1 MRKHFLLLFLMALLP
16 LAAFADGEKDI
27 SGANFQFTISA
38 STFGYNGAAVTAVL
52 GATLQEEGYDHP
64 VPENCYELVF
74 KADGSDTEIAA
85 PSAVGSYTV
94 FARGLVAKG
103 YTGVTVARA
112 FEITKGTIV
121 PGNLTAPTAKTGVNA
136 LTYNG
141 EAQELINAGTIA
153 ASFGT
158 LRYKLSTENEW
169 KTTVPKA
176 TNAGTY
182 TVQWKVVGSNNYND
196 YTPDPITDAA
206 IGKLAVDGTTLQAVV
221 SGVPAAAVTYN
232 GNEQKITIGGTTG
245 VTAKIQKKVG
255 EEWVDVEGASYNN
268 PVIEYYTDVARD
280 AEHVAA
286 KVKNV
291 GTYYLKIK
299 EPATGT
305 VNYSF
310 SKDDATYTINQQNLL
325 ISLGTRTKVYN
336 GYAFTLDAADITF
349 IPGQLAAGDEGAV
362 IAGYAAEDV
371 FAANDD
377 KKFSKNVGTYY
388 AKATVAGITI
398 TKGTGTAAEDVTAN
412 YSIQAVQKAW
422 TITPRPLTISAE
434 AKEIQNGTKLSTLT
448 DGDEENGELSFI
460 ITKDGDEGVAPET
473 GAVAA
478 DVAAIEAR
486 YQAIYNA
493 TKIKHEAT
501 PEEIAAGILD
511 DDATDILPQTVVNG
525 IVLSYKPEATETEAE
540 NVLLKNYTIA
550 KNSASVTIK
559 GKAFTIQPAVATVQ
573 YGTAITPDYSA
584 FDAELAAATVDESL
598 LKYEYKRFED
608 EDVEANWTATKPT
621 AVGKY
626 NVRFKNEE
634 GVKYGIGAYLGGEE
648 NRIPSVF
655 NINKKQIKLHVK
667 NQTVKKNDV
676 AATFLAGLATA
687 DATAPTSYEFV
698 DETSTAY
705 GETLTLTYTLDENK
719 VLVTNGRI
727 ISVKEGKTLESAIK
741 ADISDDDKAK
751 YDVVAWTYGNLAIS
765 TVFEADLAKAD
776 AAAKIAEAAANGSE
790 YNVTISGRKLNGGVW
805 NAMVLPFDVD
815 AFEFCEA
822 IGGYAIFNTLK
833 STTTPSNVQFG
844 LFTGTLK
851 ANEPF
856 LVKPNETVDF
866 DDFTFTDSNDNGV
879 YDANIPA
886 EADTYKK
893 TKVFEKVI
901 FDNATPTK
909 TVGGVR
915 FIGNY
920 DAPALTGGTGIW
932 ALNEQT
938 DHTYKFVEV
947 PSSVTIDPFNFMGAY
962 LNTNTSAARIFV
974 EEADGS
980 VTAIS
985 TISADGVAVP
995 AEGWYTLNGVK
1006 MNAAPTQKGVYIN
1019 NGKKVVIK

>member
-1 MRKHFLLLFLMALLP
+1 MLMALLP

-27 SGANFQFTISA
+27 SGATFQFTISA
-38 STFGYNGAAVTAVL
+38 STFGYNGVAVTAGGNVL
-52 GATLQEEGYDHP
+52 GATLQEEGYDDP

-103 YTGVTVARA
+103 YTGVTATRS
-112 FEITKGTIV
+112 FTITKGTIV
-121 PGNLTAPTAKTGVNA
+121 AGNFTATPAKKAGLV
-136 LTYNG
+136 YSG
-141 EAQELINAGTIA
+141 EAQELITAGTIA
-153 ASFGT
+153 AAFGT
-158 LRYKLSTENEW
+158 IKYKLSTDDNTKW
-169 KTTVPKA
+169 STNLPKG

-182 TVQWKVVGSNNYND
+182 IVNWKVEGSSNYND
-196 YTPDPITDAA
+196 YVGDNIADAA
-206 IGKLAVDGTTLQAVV
+206 IAKKAVDETTLKAVV
-221 SGVPAAAVTYN
+221 SGVPAASVTYN

-245 VTAKIQKKVG
+245 VTAKIQKKVND
-255 EEWVDVEGASYNN
+255 EWIDVVTYNN
-268 PVIEYYTDVARD
+268 PVIEYYTDAARD

-299 EPATGT
+299 EPATG

-310 SKDDATYTINQQNLL
+310 TKDDDTYAIAQQSLL
-325 ISLGTRTKVYN
+325 ISLGTRNKVYD

-388 AKATVAGITI
+388 AKATVGGITI

-460 ITKDGDEGVAPET
+460 ITKDGDEGVEPET

-478 DVAAIEAR
+478 DVADIEAR
-486 YQAIYNA
+486 YRAIYNA

-501 PEEIAAGILD
+501 QEEIESGILD
-511 DDATDILPQTVVNG
+511 DDATDILPQTVENA
-525 IVLSYKPEATETEAE
+525 IVLSYYPENTEAEAE
-540 NVLLKNYTIA
+540 NVLLKNYTIT
-550 KNSASVTIK
+550 KNFASVTIK

-584 FDAELAAATVDESL
+584 FDADYAAATVDESL
-598 LKYEYKRFED
+598 LKYEYKRFDD

-705 GETLTLTYTLDENK
+705 DETLTLTYTLDEDK
-719 VLVTNGRI
+719 VLVTDGRI
-727 ISVKEGKTLESAIK
+727 ISVKEGETLESAIK

-765 TVFEADLAKAD
+765 TVFVADLAKAT
-776 AAAKIAEAAANGSE
+776 AAATIAEAAANGSE

-833 STTTPSNVQFG
+833 SAENGNVKFG
-844 LFTGTLK
+844 LWTGTLK
-851 ANEPF
+851 AGEPF
-856 LVKPNETVDF
+856 LVKPNENVDF
-866 DDFTFTDSNDNGV
+866 DAFNDENENGV
-879 YDANIPA
+879 MDGT
-886 EADTYKK
+886 EAKINK
-893 TKVFEKVI
+893 FSGVN
-901 FDNATPTK
+901 FDSKTPTL
-909 TVGGVR
+909 TVDGVE

-920 DAPALTGGTGIW
+920 AANPTLTGGEGIM
-932 ALNEQT
+932 ALQKQDDNS
-938 DHTYKFVEV
+938 YKFVPVPAEV
-947 PSSVTIDPFNFMGAY
+947 VDAPFIFMGAY
-962 LNTNTSAARIFV
+962 LNTNTNNARVFV
-974 EEADGS
+974 EEADGT

-985 TISADGVAVP
+985 TIAADGVAVP

-1006 MNAAPTQKGVYIN
+1006 LQAAPTAKGVYIN

>member
-1 MRKHFLLLFLMALLP
+1 MRKHFLILMLMALLP
-16 LAAFADGEKDI
+16 LAAFADGEKNI
-27 SGANFQFTISA
+27 GTNAFQFTISA
-38 STFGYNGAAVTAVL
+38 STFGYNGNAVNDPTDNRL
-52 GATLQEEGYDHP
+52 GATLQEEGYDDP

-103 YTGVTVARA
+103 YTGVTATRS
-112 FEITKGTIV
+112 FTITKGTIV
-121 PGNLTAPTAKTGVNA
+121 AGNFTATPAKKDGLV
-136 LTYNG
+136 YSG
-141 EAQELINAGTIA
+141 EAQQLITAGTIA
-153 ASFGT
+153 AAFGKIY
-158 LRYKLSTENEW
+158 YKLSTDDDSKW
-169 KTTVPKA
+169 SLSVPKG

-182 TVQWKVVGSNNYND
+182 VVNWKVVGSNNYND
-196 YTPDPITDAA
+196 FAGDDIADAA
-206 IGKLAVDGTTLQAVV
+206 IAKKAVDETTLKAVV
-221 SGVPAAAVTYN
+221 SGVPTAAVTYN

-268 PVIEYYTDVARD
+268 PVIEYYTDAARD

-299 EPATGT
+299 EPATG

-310 SKDDATYTINQQNLL
+310 SKDDATYTIAQQNLL
-325 ISLGTRTKVYN
+325 ISLGTRNKVYD
-336 GYAFTLDAADITF
+336 GSAFTLDAADITF

-371 FAANDD
+371 FAADDD

-398 TKGTGTAAEDVTAN
+398 TKGTGIAAEDVTAN

-434 AKEIQNGTKLSTLT
+434 AKDIPNGTKLSTLT
-448 DGDEENGELSFI
+448 DDDEDNGELSFI
-460 ITKDGDEGVAPET
+460 ITKDGAEGVAPET

-478 DVAAIEAR
+478 DVDAIEER
-486 YQAIYNA
+486 YRAIYDV
-493 TKIKHEAT
+493 TKIKHDAS

-511 DDATDILPQTVVNG
+511 DDATDILPQTVENG
-525 IVLSYKPEATETEAE
+525 IVLSYVPELAE
-540 NVLLKNYTIA
+540 DEEDNILLKNYTIT

-584 FDAELAAATVDESL
+584 FDATLAAATVDVDKL
-598 LKYEYKRFED
+598 VYEYKHFDAED
-608 EDVEANWTATKPT
+608 IPANWSETKPT
-621 AVGKY
+621 EVDKY
-626 NVRFKNEE
+626 NVRFKVTE
-634 GVKYGIGAYLGGEE
+634 GDSYGTGAYLGGEM
-648 NRIPSVF
+648 NPVASVF
-655 NINKKQIKLHVK
+655 SIVKKQIKLQVK

-705 GETLTLTYTLDENK
+705 GETLTLTYTLDDDK
-719 VLVTNGRI
+719 VLVTDGRI

-741 ADISDDDKAK
+741 ADISDADKAK
-751 YDVVAWTYGNLAIS
+751 YDVVAWTYGNLEIS
-765 TVFEADLAKAD
+765 TVFEADF
-776 AAAKIAEAAANGSE
+776 AAATAATTIAEAAANGSE
-790 YNVTISGRKLNGGVW
+790 YNVTISGRTLNADKW
-805 NAMVLPFDVD
+805 NVMVLPFAVKPLDFCKAVD
-815 AFEFCEA
+815 Q
-822 IGGYAIFNTLK
+822 YAVFNTLK
-833 STTTPSNVQFG
+833 SAENGNVKFG
-844 LFTGTLK
+844 LCYDEIP
-851 ANEPF
+851 ANQPF
-856 LVKPNETVDF
+856 LVKTKAAVDF
-866 DDFTFTDSNDNGV
+866 DEIDDHGTPSTTDDTKKYVIKGVTFVQGEPKQENVSGAIFKGTYAATYAIPEDSYYAMQGGVFKHFTTPNNLTFTRAYIV
-879 YDANIPA
+879 LTDAT
-886 EADTYKK
+886 EA
-893 TKVFEKVI
+893 
-901 FDNATPTK
+901 
-909 TVGGVR
+909 R
-915 FIGNY
+915 F
-920 DAPALTGGTGIW
+920 
-932 ALNEQT
+932 
-938 DHTYKFVEV
+938 
-947 PSSVTIDPFNFMGAY
+947 
-962 LNTNTSAARIFV
+962 FV
-974 EEADGS
+974 EEADGT

-985 TISADGVAVP
+985 SINADGVAMP

-1006 MNAAPTQKGVYIN
+1006 LQAAPVEKGVYIN